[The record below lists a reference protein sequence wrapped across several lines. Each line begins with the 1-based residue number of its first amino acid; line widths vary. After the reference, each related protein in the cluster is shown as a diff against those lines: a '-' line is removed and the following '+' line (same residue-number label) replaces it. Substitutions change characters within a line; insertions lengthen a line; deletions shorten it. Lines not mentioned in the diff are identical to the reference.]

1 MGVRDRFFRS
11 SDVCRKSWLLSVG
24 FLSLSAYL
32 AAPVLPTPAGGIVT
46 EDRNRFLEKTLLFV
60 RRVPLLIDLP
70 APSPPVRRVP
80 YFVLPFNPAPPLP
93 SGSRYYYLC
102 PL

>member
-1 MGVRDRFFRS
+1 MGVRNRFFGP
-11 SDVCRKSWLLSVG
+11 SDVCRERGLLSVG

-32 AAPVLPTPAGGIVT
+32 AAPVLPTPAGGIIT

-60 RRVPLLIDLP
+60 RRAPLLIGPP

-80 YFVLPFNPAPPLP
+80 FFVLPATPAAPLQ